1 MKTTSHRL
9 LATAILAALGIT
21 ASSAAMAHVDVGLNV
36 GLPVAVVAPAPVY
49 VQPVNAVVVTPGWYG
64 DRYYDGH
71 RYWAHDEWIRNHHD
85 DRGSHGHHDDNRH
98 DH

>member
-1 MKTTSHRL
+1 MKTTPNRVFV
-9 LATAILAALGIT
+9 TALVAGLGIA
-21 ASSAAMAHVDVGLNV
+21 ASSAAMAHVNVNV

-49 VQPVNAVVVTPGWYG
+49 VQPVSTVVMAPGWHG

-71 RYWAHDEWIRNHHD
+71 RYWAHDEWVRNHHD
-85 DRGSHGHHDDNRH
+85 DRGWRGHRDNYRH